1 MERFPDELILRKLNG
16 PEWEVRE
23 PFRYWSTR
31 LQAWITVPVG
41 FITDLASVPWFA
53 RWYVSVDGE
62 HTKAALVH
70 DWLYVRASQTAFP
83 NLTRTDADKIFL
95 EAMTVRG
102 IPKWKRKPMYWGV
115 WLGGGRTFRDD

>member
-23 PFRYWSTR
+23 AFRYWSTR
-31 LQAWITVPVG
+31 LQAWITVPPE
-41 FITDLASVPWFA
+41 FTTDLTSVPWFA

-70 DWLYVRASQTAFP
+70 DWLYVLASETAFP
-83 NLTRTDADKIFL
+83 NVTRKEADRIFL
-95 EAMTVRG
+95 EALEVRG
-102 IPKWKRKPMYWGV
+102 VGPIKRRVMYAAV
-115 WLGGGRTFRDD
+115 RLGGGRTFRND